1 MRSLGYL
8 AVACVTLSACALK
21 GDVRRVENEV
31 QQLRAEM
38 ARADSARAD
47 FLDVTFEQ
55 IIALQQELM
64 DSVLVQSGRLA
75 AFQGQARTDM
85 TEVLR
90 LLVQTQ
96 ELTGQSQQRL
106 SELQHRL
113 EERER
118 TPVIAT
124 LPAGGD
130 TSGVATPPGDLP
142 SADEM
147 YNVSIQQLRRGSV
160 QTARQGFQL
169 LLATYPTDPRA
180 GDAVFHIGE
189 SWERTDPDSA
199 ASAYEMVAQRFQD
212 SPRAPTALYRLG
224 LLAEQR
230 GDLDA
235 AKVYYTRVVSG
246 YPRSD
251 AAELARAKLNPGR

>member
-1 MRSLGYL
+1 MRSFGVF
-8 AVACVTLSACALK
+8 AVASVALSACALK

-47 FLDVTFEQ
+47 FFDVTFQQ
-55 IIALQQELM
+55 IITLQQRLM
-64 DSVLVQSGRLA
+64 DSVRLQNQRLA
-75 AFQGQARTDM
+75 AFQGTVRTDM

-106 SELQHRL
+106 SELQDRL

-118 TPVIAT
+118 FPIVQGPVA
-124 LPAGGD
+124 GD
-130 TSGVATPPGDLP
+130 TSGAAITAGDVP
-142 SADEM
+142 SASEI

-160 QTARQGFQL
+160 QTARQGFRVL
-169 LLATYPTDPRA
+169 LSNYPDDALA
-180 GDAVFHIGE
+180 GDALFHIGE
-189 SWERTDPDSA
+189 SWARSNPDSA
-199 ASAYEMVAQRFQD
+199 AASYELVAQRYQD
-212 SPRAPTALYRLG
+212 SQRAPTALYRLG

-235 AKVYYTRVVSG
+235 AQVYYNRVVSG
-246 YPRSD
+246 WPRSD